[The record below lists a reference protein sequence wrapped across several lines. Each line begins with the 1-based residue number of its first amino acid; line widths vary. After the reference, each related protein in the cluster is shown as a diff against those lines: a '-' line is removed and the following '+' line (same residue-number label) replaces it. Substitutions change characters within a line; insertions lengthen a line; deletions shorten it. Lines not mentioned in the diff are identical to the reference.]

1 MYRLAASNAA
11 NYDIHTDISVY
22 NWTADKER
30 NVFFRVWIGTTA
42 AHLCAG
48 GGAYSVYLTVQ
59 PAAANS
65 YTYAMEPKT
74 SITAGATEY
83 SMGCVTIPFPVYTGD
98 VINVRALGVT
108 GDTSVG
114 VVVERYDD
122 SLPNVAPQTAGGIVC
137 GSSAY
142 QLAIDSAGKVAVPDT
157 QKVDVNTIKTQGV
170 TAGAAVTVLASV
182 GTAATST
189 AQTGDSYALIG
200 TPTSTGPASIAHDI
214 ANISSA
220 IVTGTPSNVFAT
232 AGALTRGTA
241 LQTDLTAIGTPSTYA
256 ATATNDAA
264 WFASK
269 PTTAATVNGIALTGL
284 WQQCTFLCG
293 ASKATSVTVI
303 GSFRAASA
311 RFSNVYAYNY
321 VTTFWDLISS
331 SVNRLNTN
339 AADLTY
345 GPYYLLPAH
354 QKNIVAGDGEVI
366 IAFVSPSVTITDI
379 LAINQ
384 MFVAAS
390 LAAPTAAEIA
400 NAVKQNSLLMYYPSG
415 VWLDSVNGTAGTVVG
430 TNGTLTTPVTTLAD
444 AVTINASLNQTL
456 YNNKANRT
464 LTLDRTMDYCS
475 LDGPGGWY
483 LALGGQSINGTVIRN
498 SEGITGVATSS
509 TKECFL
515 YDCQLGT
522 SSWGEAD
529 FHRCHI
535 ISATITLTQDI
546 SYLFDNC
553 VWVPTSGASPIL
565 DFGTHTTGA
574 RYVVMGNN
582 TGMVTIKTMKINDI
596 LMLDGDMDVTLDA
609 TCTAGTVY
617 LSGNIRLTNSGSGQT
632 IHQEG
637 RMATDQTVGVNW
649 ANVINKTTT
658 NALTNT
664 TISGVTVSGDVTL
677 AASQPNYAPARIA
690 DLGMINA
697 GTVVSS
703 SSTTLVQLAVTAS
716 ATPMYYNGMT
726 LRIKTGAGAGQSRTI
741 ISYGGGTNVCTLDRA
756 LVTQP
761 TNAST
766 YEVWTS
772 DSPTLNAALQVATSN
787 ATASV
792 AINSGTV
799 VDTTGSPV
807 NKITLASSASAS
819 ASIYNNNIIAITGG
833 TGVGQSRTI
842 VAYTGTASLPN
853 RCATISPAWVVTP
866 VAGSTYAVYAAVSP
880 SLFSD
885 QGVSQGITPATTDT
899 IILAATASATNS
911 YYNGSLVVIVSGTG
925 SGQANEILSYVGST
939 RTATMVDNWAVAPF
953 TDSVYEVLP
962 VNASVPTGGTS
973 TLSMQDVRD
982 AMAMPSTASV
992 QSGSVDYAIGAAA
1005 MAVPGSTGGLA
1016 DYSTLVAM
1024 MRSSGLLT
1032 HITVGGNATV
1042 NVGGSQVS
1050 IGSRFTVSDANYG
1063 KYPSYGN
1070 GVAGLLSGSKLYLW
1084 YTPAFK
1090 RWYITP
1096 VVGTVPA
1103 DDWYYQCTQV
1113 DELPFGNPSGWIAEG
1128 STTGSFTS
1136 FDAIT
1141 GTGAV
1146 ALTANQH
1153 VIVDSGTVTT
1163 TTNLTNAPAN
1173 GDLTAA
1179 MKQSV
1184 RDAMTLDSNATVVE
1198 GSIDYAVG
1206 AANATAPGMS
1216 TGLATT
1222 PKAGWSDSVTFSGNA
1237 TINSVSIGTTYT
1249 LDGFRTGY
1257 PIYTNGTFHLW
1268 YWQATKLWLITP
1280 TVSVLPAHYW
1290 QYQATR
1296 DELPFGFVVPL
1307 SGDYLWTGF
1316 GTTGGYIT
1324 GLEAI
1329 DNIGPQYSAF

>member
-1 MYRLAASNAA
+1 MALSAGDARPQAFRSPTLGYAQRISLPIYTTAGALVVTGTGSSSVSVDGGAPTTNIVPTYNGTEVSTCWTLDLTSAVMTGSKITGFITSDATNAVATPFVIYPTMLSPLEQHPIAGATSDTVVTLDSTSVAQDNYYRNCCVGIYSSSTAAQVGQLRKIVS
-11 NYDIHTDISVY
+11 YVGST
-22 NWTADKER
+22 
-30 NVFFRVWIGTTA
+30 RVATLDMAWNTRPTTA
-42 AHLCAG
+42 ATALYEILVPADASIRQGEVKFIG
-48 GGAYSVYLTVQ
+48 GQA
-59 PAAANS
+59 
-65 YTYAMEPKT
+65 
-74 SITAGATEY
+74 
-83 SMGCVTIPFPVYTGD
+83 
-98 VINVRALGVT
+98 
-108 GDTSVG
+108 
-114 VVVERYDD
+114 
-122 SLPNVAPQTAGGIVC
+122 
-137 GSSAY
+137 
-142 QLAIDSAGKVAVPDT
+142 
-157 QKVDVNTIKTQGV
+157 V
-170 TAGAAVTVLASV
+170 TAAAAVTVLASV

-189 AQTGDSYALIG
+189 AQTGDSFALLG

-220 IVTGTPSNVFAT
+220 IVTGTPSNVVAT

-241 LQTDLTAIGTPSTYA
+241 LTTALGTPGVASTYA
-256 ATATNDAA
+256 ATATTDSSYFAA
-264 WFASK
+264 K
-269 PTTAATVNGIALTGL
+269 PTSAATVNGIALTGL
-284 WQQCTFLCG
+284 WQQCTMLCG
-293 ASKATSVTVI
+293 TSAASSVTVI
-303 GSFRAASA
+303 GSFRAAA
-311 RFSNVYAYNY
+311 GRFANVYAYNY
-321 VTTFWDLISS
+321 VTTAWDLISN

-339 AADLTY
+339 ATDLTY
-345 GPYYLLPAH
+345 GPFYLLPAH
-354 QKNIVAGDGEVI
+354 QKNKVAGDGEVI
-366 IAFVSPSVTITDI
+366 IAFVSPSTTTSDI
-379 LAINQ
+379 LAIDY
-384 MFVAAS
+384 MHVAAS
-390 LAAPTAAEIA
+390 TAAPTAAEIA

-415 VWLDSVNGTAGTVVG
+415 VWLDSVSGTAGTVVG
-430 TNGTLTTPVTTLAD
+430 TNGTRTTPVTTLAD

-456 YNNKANRT
+456 YNNKANST
-464 LTLDRTMDYCS
+464 LTLDRNMDYCT

-535 ISATITLTQDI
+535 ISATITLTQDT

-553 VWVPTSGASPIL
+553 VWVPTAGTAPIL
-565 DFGTHTTGA
+565 DFNSSANA

-582 TGMVTIKTMKINDI
+582 TGMINVKNMKASNI

-632 IHQEG
+632 LHQEG

-649 ANVINKTTT
+649 ANIINKTTT

-664 TISGVTVSGDVTL
+664 TIS
-677 AASQPNYAPARIA
+677 
-690 DLGMINA
+690 
-697 GTVVSS
+697 
-703 SSTTLVQLAVTAS
+703 
-716 ATPMYYNGMT
+716 
-726 LRIKTGAGAGQSRTI
+726 
-741 ISYGGGTNVCTLDRA
+741 
-756 LVTQP
+756 
-761 TNAST
+761 
-766 YEVWTS
+766 
-772 DSPTLNAALQVATSN
+772 
-787 ATASV
+787 
-792 AINSGTV
+792 
-799 VDTTGSPV
+799 
-807 NKITLASSASAS
+807 
-819 ASIYNNNIIAITGG
+819 
-833 TGVGQSRTI
+833 
-842 VAYTGTASLPN
+842 
-853 RCATISPAWVVTP
+853 
-866 VAGSTYAVYAAVSP
+866 
-880 SLFSD
+880 
-885 QGVSQGITPATTDT
+885 
-899 IILAATASATNS
+899 
-911 YYNGSLVVIVSGTG
+911 
-925 SGQANEILSYVGST
+925 
-939 RTATMVDNWAVAPF
+939 
-953 TDSVYEVLP
+953 
-962 VNASVPTGGTS
+962 GTS

-982 AMAMPSTASV
+982 AMAMPATAYV

-1096 VVGTVPA
+1096 VVGTIPT

-1184 RDAMTLDSNATVVE
+1184 RDAMTLDSDATVVK

-1249 LDGFRTGY
+1249 LDGFLTGY

-1268 YWQATKLWLITP
+1268 YWQASKLWLITP
-1280 TVSVLPAHYW
+1280 TVSVVPAHYW